1 MIYDTQSAQISQQ
14 DEHNIYIYIYIYFFL
29 HTDTNLGKVNV
40 NLIIAGRSKMD
51 KTFYIKRLKNQVY
64 LTHGLMN

>member
-1 MIYDTQSAQISQQ
+1 MIHDTQSAQISQQ
-14 DEHNIYIYIYIYFFL
+14 DEHNIYIYIYFFL

-51 KTFYIKRLKNQVY
+51 KTFYIMRLKNQVY
-64 LTHGLMN
+64 LKNGLMN